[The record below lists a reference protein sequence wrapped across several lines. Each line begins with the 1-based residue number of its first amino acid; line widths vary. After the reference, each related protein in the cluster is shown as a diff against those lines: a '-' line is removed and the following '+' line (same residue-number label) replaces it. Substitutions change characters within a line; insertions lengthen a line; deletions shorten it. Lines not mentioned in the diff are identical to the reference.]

1 MSDDSDLGP
10 SRRQDL
16 IGGLLSVALGLY
28 VIAEASQY
36 PMGSLLRMGPGF
48 FPCVVATIIV
58 LLGLALI
65 VASFRAR
72 PESGGHEVRIRSV
85 LAIGPGIVLFAL
97 LLERV
102 GLIPATMTLVLV
114 SSLAEPHWRPRRA
127 AVLALAMT
135 TFIYVLFILVL
146 RMPIPALKW

>member
-10 SRRQDL
+10 SARQDL

-28 VIAEASQY
+28 VLAEASQF
-36 PMGSLLRMGPGF
+36 PMGSLQRMGPGF

-65 VASFRAR
+65 AASFRAR
-72 PESGGHEVRIRSV
+72 PKSGGGEVRLRSV
-85 LAIGPGIVLFAL
+85 FAIGLGIVLFAL

-102 GLIPATMTLVLV
+102 GLIPATLTLVMV
-114 SSLAEPHWRPRRA
+114 SSLAESRWQPRRA

-146 RMPIPALKW
+146 HVPISALKW